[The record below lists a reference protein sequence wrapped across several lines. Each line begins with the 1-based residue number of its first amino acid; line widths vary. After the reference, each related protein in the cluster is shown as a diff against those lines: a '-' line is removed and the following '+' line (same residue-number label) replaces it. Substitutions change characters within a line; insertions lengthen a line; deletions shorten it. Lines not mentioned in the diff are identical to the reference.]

1 MSKQANDIV
10 NETFDKVAGL
20 KDIANKYVDTIKGRK
35 AIELTKELNN
45 KKQDI
50 AKLKAGLGEA
60 GEDLYRSS
68 HQMLKKM
75 PADSFHK
82 DLRTLAYNT
91 VLGTNKS
98 INQETAALKGL
109 EKQIGKA
116 KLNSKIAR
124 GATLAAGTAALTGA
138 GYGISKAIKKKK
150 EEKNAFDIVN
160 ESFDKVAGLKDI
172 YTGKNI
178 RNAIDDIN
186 VATNAGAFK
195 DTIKRLTKDKNKE
208 VAKTVGAYAIPATAL
223 AGAGAYGVSKLK
235 KKKKEEKN
243 AFDVVSES
251 FEKMAGFKEVAK
263 NYKELITGEA
273 LEKAKHLYNTEE
285 RFHGPLMQD
294 LSALKGVTEDL
305 LTGEKK
311 FIKGLNK
318 NMMKDPSLVKATK
331 MLHDSRYKDVIDT
344 AREINKSNRILSK
357 AKSNMDMV
365 KKNQTIARAGTAGA
379 LAAIPV
385 AYGVNKL
392 VKSKK
397 RKEEKTAFEIV
408 SESFNELAN

>member
-50 AKLKAGLGEA
+50 AKLKASLGEA

-251 FEKMAGFKEVAK
+251 FEKMAGFREYADLV
-263 NYKELITGEA
+263 TGKA
-273 LEKAKHLYNTEE
+273 LEKAKHMEMNTSRYNK
-285 RFHGPLMQD
+285 PLKQD
-294 LSALKGVTEDL
+294 LSDLQGITEKLVHGENKFLRGLSKETLKNPETHQTAKDL
-305 LTGEKK
+305 YQLRLN
-311 FIKGLNK
+311 GLK
-318 NMMKDPSLVKATK
+318 
-331 MLHDSRYKDVIDT
+331 DT
-344 AREINKSNRILSK
+344 ARQVNLVNKEMVDGK
-357 AKSNMDMV
+357 ALVDSV
-365 KKNQTIARAGTAGA
+365 AKKQKMARLGTAAGVGA
-379 LAAIPV
+379 LAVGAG